1 MRQKRSTLISRVK
14 DMSEWKKWSIKW
26 FITVIVFI
34 IVSFLLL
41 VRIAKWTGFE
51 LADWPSIMILIEVMV
66 GVAIYAG
73 IASRKTDASEKM
85 KRQAIWAC
93 SIFVLVLAGL
103 FILHIIDLIRVG
115 EIIEIIVL
123 FGLVLITAEY
133 ARHTRIMAKE
143 MRKQRYSECLP
154 LLLVA
159 INQGILP
166 RGLDPDK
173 HLYSVLQTGI
183 GATFEW
189 CNSGKG
195 VAVNVRFSLWGLPLD
210 SHPGKVLFFPP
221 RESKALEVGAHVSI
235 VFDYAGQWFD
245 QPEVYCPRLEAE
257 YQDIYER
264 SITTVQEFCFDAQKK
279 TASLGDLYFTVNGRR
294 LGEEIIRHD

>member
-1 MRQKRSTLISRVK
+1 MISRVK

-103 FILHIIDLIRVG
+103 LILHIIDLIRVG

-143 MRKQRYSECLP
+143 MREQRIIASRPYIIQRAIYKHPYRSIGGNEEDIFEPKYFNHFEIYNAGKSPAIELEIFLTEESEAPFYQTREPFFLTADEPQKFYPDMTKFGKSTKYKLVCQYQSIFSHGPQKTVYQTLLP
-154 LLLVA
+154 FELVESGKEKEGKIFVKTSELEFRDEVPWEKRILLV
-159 INQGILP
+159 G
-166 RGLDPDK
+166 DK
-173 HLYSVLQTGI
+173 
-183 GATFEW
+183 
-189 CNSGKG
+189 
-195 VAVNVRFSLWGLPLD
+195 
-210 SHPGKVLFFPP
+210 
-221 RESKALEVGAHVSI
+221 
-235 VFDYAGQWFD
+235 
-245 QPEVYCPRLEAE
+245 
-257 YQDIYER
+257 
-264 SITTVQEFCFDAQKK
+264 
-279 TASLGDLYFTVNGRR
+279 
-294 LGEEIIRHD
+294 

>member
-1 MRQKRSTLISRVK
+1 
-14 DMSEWKKWSIKW
+14 
-26 FITVIVFI
+26 
-34 IVSFLLL
+34 
-41 VRIAKWTGFE
+41 
-51 LADWPSIMILIEVMV
+51 MI
-66 GVAIYAG
+66 
-73 IASRKTDASEKM
+73 RKTKLINGMITRGTALILVIAIVCAS
-85 KRQAIWAC
+85 I
-93 SIFVLVLAGL
+93 IG
-103 FILHIIDLIRVG
+103 ILHATKKIDTAQTL
-115 EIIEIIVL
+115 EIAAL
-123 FGLVLITAEY
+123 TTLVLITAWY
-133 ARHTRIMAKE
+133 AKQTATMANE
-143 MRKQRYSECLP
+143 MREQRYSECLP
-154 LLLVA
+154 LLMVS
-159 INQGILP
+159 INQQILQ
-166 RGLDPDK
+166 GFSPDEDF
-173 HLYSVLQTGI
+173 YSVLQTGI

-221 RESKALEVGAHVSI
+221 GESKALEVGAHVSI

-279 TASLGDLYFTVNGRR
+279 TASLGDLYFTVDGRR